1 LSKEKIVVDK
11 SIEKNEF
18 SVTYRVKF
26 NDGKEWKHTEDK
38 RLKSAARI
46 TRRKEFIK
54 NAEKGDKIKE
64 EDFEAMENE

>member
-1 LSKEKIVVDK
+1 LTDKDDDEKKQYEI
-11 SIEKNEF
+11 
-18 SVTYRVKF
+18 
-26 NDGKEWKHTEDK
+26 TEEYIFEDA
-38 RLKSAARI
+38 SRI